1 MEEFILNNLQSR
13 FLGVKNERTGYVKKV
28 VTSGSTFLWKEPKE
42 NEVLLKIEN
51 KSKEK
56 LHTFLTS
63 EDTMTLFEE
72 RLVDSEVTYGTV
84 VEVLS
89 EENGW
94 SYVIILDQASD
105 KNPKG
110 YPGYIPTEYL
120 SAMPEGYKRKEQ
132 VAVIA
137 PTTELH
143 FKDTTRPLAFGT
155 VLELVEETTAD
166 YLVNSPNGEAY
177 LAKEAAQ
184 KTGIYSGRPLADGM
198 VDLAEQFLGLP
209 YVWAGTSG
217 CGFDCSGF
225 MYSLHRV
232 NDIFIPR
239 DTPEQA
245 AAGKHLAYKDAKP
258 GDLLLFA
265 YEKGKG
271 EIHHVGMYVGN
282 DEMIHSH
289 TPGSKVM
296 KSKISGSKYE
306 EELIVVSR
314 YWE

>member
-1 MEEFILNNLQSR
+1 MR
-13 FLGVKNERTGYVKKV
+13 KV
-28 VTSGSTFLWKEPKE
+28 VTSASTFLWKKPERNKVLDKIEEQPKE
-42 NEVLLKIEN
+42 E
-51 KSKEK
+51 
-56 LHTFLTS
+56 LHTFL
-63 EDTMTLFEE
+63 EAKDTMRLYEE
-72 RLVDSEVTYGTV
+72 SLVDSEVTYGTV

-94 SYVIILDQASD
+94 SQVIVLDQSSD
-105 KNPKG
+105 KNAKG
-110 YPGYIPTEYL
+110 YPGFIPTKYL
-120 SAMPEGYKRKEQ
+120 SVQSNEYNQNEEQ
-132 VAVIA
+132 VAVVV
-137 PTTELH
+137 PETELH
-143 FKDTTRPLAFGT
+143 LEKTKRSLAFGT
-155 VLELVEETTAD
+155 VLELLEETTED
-166 YLVNSPNGEAY
+166 YLVNTPEGRGY
-177 LAKEAAQ
+177 LTKETTQ
-184 KTGIYSGRPLADGM
+184 KTKSYRGKRLATRM
-198 VDLAEQFLGLP
+198 VDLAEQFMGLP

-232 NDIFIPR
+232 NGILIPR

-245 AAGKHLAYKDAKP
+245 AAGKHLAYKDAKR

-265 YEKGKG
+265 YEQGKG

-306 EELIVVSR
+306 TELMVVSR